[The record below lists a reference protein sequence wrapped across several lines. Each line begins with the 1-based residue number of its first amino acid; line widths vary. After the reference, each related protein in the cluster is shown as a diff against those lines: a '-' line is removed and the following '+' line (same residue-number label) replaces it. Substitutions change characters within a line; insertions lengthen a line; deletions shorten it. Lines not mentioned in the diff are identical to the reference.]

1 MCRTTQTSNALSDKI
16 RSESIHGT
24 RTRAEI
30 GAKGADQMS
39 DWPRQIGEK
48 HQQRDHAASRRAQ
61 AIVDEEHER
70 TAACRLRWP
79 MILTAIR
86 ALSDEYN
93 TGFGLEAVVVVEG
106 SDLEHPSVTLE
117 SAVSEHST
125 LGIAVDGAE
134 LCVRS
139 KGAVDSSES
148 MRWVALDRTNED
160 IAAYLVQDWMERL

>member
-1 MCRTTQTSNALSDKI
+1 
-16 RSESIHGT
+16 
-24 RTRAEI
+24 
-30 GAKGADQMS
+30 
-39 DWPRQIGEK
+39 
-48 HQQRDHAASRRAQ
+48 
-61 AIVDEEHER
+61 
-70 TAACRLRWP
+70 

>member
-1 MCRTTQTSNALSDKI
+1 
-16 RSESIHGT
+16 
-24 RTRAEI
+24 
-30 GAKGADQMS
+30 MS

-48 HQQRDHAASRRAQ
+48 HQRRDQAASRRAQ

-86 ALSDEYN
+86 ALTDEYN
-93 TGFGLEAVVVVEG
+93 TGFGRDAVVVVEG

-117 SAVSEHST
+117 SAVSERST
-125 LGIAVDGAE
+125 LGITVDGSE
-134 LCVRS
+134 LFVRTNT
-139 KGAVDSSES
+139 AVDSRETT
-148 MRWVALDRTNED
+148 RWVALNRTDED

>member
-1 MCRTTQTSNALSDKI
+1 
-16 RSESIHGT
+16 
-24 RTRAEI
+24 
-30 GAKGADQMS
+30 MS

-48 HQQRDHAASRRAQ
+48 HQRRDQAASRRAQ

-86 ALSDEYN
+86 ALTDEYN
-93 TGFGLEAVVVVEG
+93 TGFGLDAVVVVEG
-106 SDLEHPSVTLE
+106 SDPEHPSVTLE
-117 SAVSEHST
+117 SVVSEHST
-125 LGIAVDGAE
+125 LGITVDGSD
-134 LCVRS
+134 LFVRT

-148 MRWVALDRTNED
+148 TRWVALNRTDED